1 MKIAVIDPSLFTWP
15 YDHALVEGLR
25 DNDHT
30 VSLFTK
36 HLADEEPGKNTSE
49 IVEFFYP
56 GLHSAWA
63 QKLPNLAFL
72 MLKGLMHP
80 VCLVSL
86 LRRLRRMRP
95 DVIHFQSAALPAAD
109 RIFIPAFRRIA
120 PTILTVHDSAPF
132 NNNPSSFVQR
142 IGAISIM
149 KSFDR
154 LIVHTNRARQRLISY
169 GLPPAKVAIIP
180 HGILDGVLK
189 PGIVRTGRPVAGN
202 ASDPVTLLLFGKI
215 KPYKGTDVAIRALA
229 AMPAASRARCRLQI
243 VGKPY
248 MDMEPLFALARELRV
263 EPNIVWDLRFVSD
276 DELSQIFSD
285 ADIIVMP
292 YREID
297 ASGVLMVALSLGIP
311 IVASRI
317 GLFAEM
323 LEDGQH
329 GHLVAP
335 EDPAAL
341 AASLTSLANSAPERS
356 RMSGNVRALRASIP
370 DWRCIGEQTGALY
383 TSILADARNASARL
397 GHSATWRRA
406 SEDDVNQRTKRWPS

>member
-1 MKIAVIDPSLFTWP
+1 MKIALIDPSLFGWP

-25 DNDHT
+25 ASGHT

-36 HLADEEPGKNTSE
+36 HLAAEEPGKNASE

-63 QKLPNLAFL
+63 KKLPHPVFL

-95 DVIHFQSAALPAAD
+95 DVIHFQWAPLPAVD
-109 RIFIPAFRRIA
+109 GIFIPAFRRIA

-132 NNNPSSFVQR
+132 NNDPRPILQR
-142 IGAISIM
+142 IGAISVM
-149 KSFDR
+149 RSFDR
-154 LIVHTNRARQRLISY
+154 LIVHTNRARQRLISH

-180 HGILDGVLK
+180 HGILE
-189 PGIVRTGRPVAGN
+189 TGPLPSVSHTAGN
-202 ASDPVTLLLFGKI
+202 ASDPVTLLLFGRI

-229 AMPAASRARCRLQI
+229 AMPAASRARCRLRV

-248 MDMEPLFALARELRV
+248 MDMEPLFALARELGV
-263 EPNIVWDLRFVSD
+263 ELNIVWDLRFVAD
-276 DELSQIFSD
+276 DELNQIFSE
-285 ADIIVMP
+285 ADIMVMP

-297 ASGVLMVALSLGIP
+297 ASGVLMLALSLGLP
-311 IVASRI
+311 IIASRI

-329 GHLVAP
+329 GRLVAP

-341 AASLTSLANSAPERS
+341 AESLAVLADSAPERS
-356 RMSGNVRALRASIP
+356 RMSGNVRALREFIP
-370 DWRCIGEQTGALY
+370 DWQSIGEQTVAVYTVALKEFAGAG
-383 TSILADARNASARL
+383 SAAS
-397 GHSATWRRA
+397 
-406 SEDDVNQRTKRWPS
+406 